1 MGYTTEF
8 EGKFTITPELSQ
20 EHMDYLNQ
28 FSETRRMKRDP
39 KILEGFQD
47 SFREGV
53 GLPLGTDGEYFVGGK
68 GHCGQ
73 DHDASIIDYNEPPST
88 QPSLWC
94 QWIANDGGNS
104 IEWDGGE
111 KFYDYIDWIKY
122 LISNFLKPWG
132 YSINGTV
139 KWRGEGFSD
148 IGKIVIIDNQV
159 QVHNV
164 KF

>member
-8 EGKFTITPELSQ
+8 EGKFTVTPELSQ

-47 SFREGV
+47 FLREVV

-73 DHDASIIDYNEPPST
+73 DRDASIIDYNEPP
-88 QPSLWC
+88 
-94 QWIANDGGNS
+94 INS
-104 IEWDGGE
+104 ARFMVSMGCW
-111 KFYDYIDWIKY
+111 
-122 LISNFLKPWG
+122 
-132 YSINGTV
+132 
-139 KWRGEGFSD
+139 
-148 IGKIVIIDNQV
+148 
-159 QVHNV
+159 
-164 KF
+164 